1 MGYMKS
7 APSTK
12 PETEH
17 IDMAHLENA
26 TIEQLKKE
34 LRYYQRFAK
43 HTLVSAYK
51 TGAEISV
58 SRLNAELDRR
68 TLKVIQ

>member
-7 APSTK
+7 SGPYR
-12 PETEH
+12 PEVEH

-26 TIEQLKKE
+26 TEEQLKKE
-34 LRYYQRFAK
+34 LKYYQRFAK